1 MARRMFSPNIVSSDA
16 FIDMPI
22 STQALYFHL
31 GMNADD
37 DGFVNP
43 KRVMRMIGISDDDL
57 KILVSKRFVL
67 PFENGVVVI
76 KHWRINNLVR
86 KDWYRPTIYVE
97 QKNLLF
103 IKENGAY
110 TDDCTQG
117 ECLVNEF
124 VNVGKDRIGKDINSK
139 TEVLQITSKKKEM
152 RTYNE
157 SDHSDNDMPSID
169 LETGELPVKEKK
181 EPKNKLA
188 LEIQKLFILMAK
200 KTTGVAPI
208 KDTKGYFV
216 IINALKYLTRKQ
228 VIDLFRDWFGS
239 GRPDNELVSITRALS
254 HNNINKFKIENGIT
268 N

>member
-76 KHWRINNLVR
+76 KHWRMNNLVR
-86 KDWYRPTIYVE
+86 KDWYRPTVYVE

-103 IKENGAY
+103 IKENGVY

-117 ECLVNEF
+117 KCLVNEL
-124 VNVGKDRIGKDINSK
+124 VNVGKDRIGKNINSK
-139 TEVLQITSKKKEM
+139 TEVLQITSKNKNMK
-152 RTYNE
+152 TYNE
-157 SDHSDNDMPSID
+157 TNPYEEPSID
-169 LETGELPVKEKK
+169 LDTGEKTEKK
-181 EPKNKLA
+181 P
-188 LEIQKLFILMAK
+188 QTK
-200 KTTGVAPI
+200 KYP
-208 KDTKGYFV
+208 
-216 IINALKYLTRKQ
+216 NALK
-228 VIDLFRDWFGS
+228 VFNLFGKYPLNWK
-239 GRPDNELVSITRALS
+239 
-254 HNNINKFKIENGIT
+254 INKTQLQSAENLFTERGLEQILKAIQFYRDNKGGEFCPIINSPYDLDSKWAKLISFKKRK
-268 N
+268 